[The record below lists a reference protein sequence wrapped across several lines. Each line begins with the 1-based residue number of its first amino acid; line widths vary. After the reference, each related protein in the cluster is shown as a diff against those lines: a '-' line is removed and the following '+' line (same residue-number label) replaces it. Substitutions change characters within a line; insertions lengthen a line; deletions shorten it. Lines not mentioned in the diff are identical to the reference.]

1 MSTNLNDSLDPNKKT
16 CQDPS
21 ICRRCEKKMSDNTEC
36 LVPHLTSMTHITGA
50 IIIPTMRTESGLM
63 WACDACC

>member
-21 ICRRCEKKMSDNTEC
+21 ICRRCEKKISDNTEC
-36 LVPHLTSMTHITGA
+36 LITGA